1 MLDVKFYKTNSPKNK
16 LVKSLTSI
24 GTFSCALKDNTSVLN
39 PVLIISTN
47 ENLYNSNYIEIT
59 TFNRKY
65 FITDIKSIGNNRW
78 EVSAH
83 VDVLNTYA
91 SEIKSNSAVIR
102 RQENVYNLYLN
113 DPDFLTYNYDRI
125 QTKKFTPVSGFH
137 KQLTYRLIINGS

>member
-1 MLDVKFYKTNSPKNK
+1 MLDVKFYRTSSPKNK
-16 LVKSLTSI
+16 IVKSLTSI
-24 GTFSCALKDNTSVLN
+24 GTFSCALKENTSVLN

-47 ENLYNSNYIEIT
+47 ENLYNSNYVEIPA
-59 TFNRKY
+59 FNRKY

>member
-1 MLDVKFYKTNSPKNK
+1 MLNVNFYRTDSPKNK
-16 LVKSLTSI
+16 IVKSLTSI
-24 GTFSCALKDNTSVLN
+24 GTFSCALKENTSVLN
-39 PVLIISTN
+39 PVIIIATN
-47 ENLYNSNYIEIT
+47 ENLYNSNYMEIPV
-59 TFNRKY
+59 FNRKY
-65 FITDIKSIGNNRW
+65 FITDIRSIGSDRW

-83 VDVLNTYA
+83 VDVLDTYA
-91 SEIKSNSAVIR
+91 SAIKSNTAVIR